1 MHRWSKEEIE
11 FLKKIASGNSYCK
24 IQEMFNKKFVLNIS
38 LSQISSVLKRYGIKN
53 GVSAKLKKGRIPWNK
68 NTKGLTKANRMSF
81 KKGHTPF
88 NQLPVGT
95 KKIKK
100 DGYIW
105 VKVADPKKWKQE
117 HKLIWEEERGKVP
130 SNCVIA
136 FKDGNRLNTKI
147 ENLMLVK
154 RSELAIMNHL
164 NLNILKNEKN
174 AKTKLYIVK
183 LLLAIN
189 KAKKKIN

>member
-1 MHRWSKEEIE
+1 M
-11 FLKKIASGNSYCK
+11 
-24 IQEMFNKKFVLNIS
+24 
-38 LSQISSVLKRYGIKN
+38 
-53 GVSAKLKKGRIPWNK
+53 
-68 NTKGLTKANRMSF
+68 
-81 KKGHTPF
+81 
-88 NQLPVGT
+88 
-95 KKIKK
+95 
-100 DGYIW
+100 
-105 VKVADPKKWKQE
+105 KVADPKKWKQE
-117 HKLIWEEERGKVP
+117 HKLIWEKERGKIP
-130 SNCVIA
+130 NDCVIA

-174 AKTKLYIVK
+174 AETKLYIAK